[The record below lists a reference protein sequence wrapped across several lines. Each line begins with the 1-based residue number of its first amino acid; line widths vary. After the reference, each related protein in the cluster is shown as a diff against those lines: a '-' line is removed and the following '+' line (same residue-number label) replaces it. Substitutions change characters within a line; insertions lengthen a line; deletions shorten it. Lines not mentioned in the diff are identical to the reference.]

1 MSDPSL
7 PGEDSGPTAMKKQ
20 DKCPIPRRREKIL
33 DLPPQEPRKNVQK
46 ASEEARKWTYRHE
59 KVG

>member
-20 DKCPIPRRREKIL
+20 DKCPIPYRREKIL

-46 ASEEARKWTYRHE
+46 ASEEASKWTYRHE
-59 KVG
+59 KTG

>member
-1 MSDPSL
+1 MSKKRVKKQAN
-7 PGEDSGPTAMKKQ
+7 GPTVMKKQ

-33 DLPPQEPRKNVQK
+33 DLPPQKPRKNVQK

-59 KVG
+59 KAG